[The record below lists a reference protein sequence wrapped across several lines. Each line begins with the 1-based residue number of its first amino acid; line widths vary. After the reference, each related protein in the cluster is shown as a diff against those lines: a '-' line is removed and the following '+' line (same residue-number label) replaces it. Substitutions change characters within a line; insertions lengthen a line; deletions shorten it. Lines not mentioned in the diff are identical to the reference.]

1 MKTPVFSATVTVIA
15 AFAATCLTAT
25 AAVPYPPQDGGL
37 ERMFFNNPGLEVDL
51 GVGIWPHPAVYDYD
65 GDGQLD
71 LIVGS
76 SCVPF
81 NGTRL
86 YLNPTPKGEKNALS
100 VFPGGKDVPESAR
113 IHRDGKV
120 HPKAPPDSVVPHP
133 RPDKRGSWYTVDLD
147 GDGLDDLVHAISDW
161 SNYGAVGPKCAV
173 AYDAN
178 GVWANSQLEAYL
190 YYFHTVSGTGE
201 SVKFDRP
208 VKILAE
214 GSTKLFLEGP
224 WGVSRVMFH
233 DWDGDGDTDFICGE
247 FVDSFWYFENTAGKG
262 NAPKFAKGRKA
273 LFTDGTP
280 MTVDLCMYDP
290 RAVDWNGDGL
300 MDIIAAEEDGRVS
313 YYENTSKFKDGA
325 PVFKLRRYFRQKAQE
340 LKFGCLSTPF
350 GVDWDGDGDWD
361 FICGNSA
368 GYVAFIENLSGPGVA
383 KPKWAEPKLM
393 TVKGKP
399 IRTMAGPNG
408 SPQGP
413 AEAKWGYS
421 GVSVGDWDGDG
432 VLDVIVNDI
441 NGDVRLYRGA
451 SPSSPKGSAAATK
464 RGALDMNPGVGI
476 EVEWEGGKQL
486 VPPWEW
492 RGDPGFKQPVPPWEW
507 RGDPGKC
514 LRAPWRTTV
523 EMVDWN
529 GDRLQDLVL
538 IDYEGY
544 LNFYE
549 RYRDEKGE
557 LRLKAPRRILCDT
570 AGEPIRLA
578 FGTGGGSGRRRFRVV
593 DFDGDGKLD
602 ILVSGTNAIV
612 YRQVGEKD
620 GNCLFRWQ
628 AGICDDHLAGH
639 TCAPTVV
646 DFDANG
652 IPDVVIAAEDGYFYY
667 LENPRS
673 WAKRLPK
680 SRTFLKG
687 EKSFDGK
694 TRLGIENSGR
704 IVPHLGDFTISLGVK
719 ADPADRD
726 RVQSLFSAYCPTP
739 RIGERGMPELVLSF
753 DPKHL
758 GKLMF
763 RVDPVAVA
771 YSKTDVADGNWHDVK
786 VRRVG
791 DKVTMEVDGKIE
803 ANVTCAEPFWSFN
816 GWALGARPEK
826 TGEKCKE
833 DQFFLGS
840 LRDVKVEM
848 QLHPR

>member
-1 MKTPVFSATVTVIA
+1 MKTPVFSAAVTVIA

-25 AAVPYPPQDGGL
+25 AGVPYPPQDAGL

-300 MDIIAAEEDGRVS
+300 MDIIAEEDASATTRTPWVQGRRPRS
-313 YYENTSKFKDGA
+313 SAGIGEGA
-325 PVFKLRRYFRQKAQE
+325 
-340 LKFGCLSTPF
+340 GTCLLPSTCS
-350 GVDWDGDGDWD
+350 GADWDGDGDWD
-361 FICGNSA
+361 FICGA
-368 GYVAFIENLSGPGVA
+368 IPRGYVGFIENLSAPGVVEQPA
-383 KPKWAEPKLM
+383 AEDDCA
-393 TVKGKP
+393 GKP

-408 SPQGP
+408 SPVRPRRSGDI
-413 AEAKWGYS
+413 
-421 GVSVGDWDGDG
+421 GVSVGDWM
-432 VLDVIVNDI
+432 
-441 NGDVRLYRGA
+441 
-451 SPSSPKGSAAATK
+451 AT
-464 RGALDMNPGVGI
+464 
-476 EVEWEGGKQL
+476 
-486 VPPWEW
+486 
-492 RGDPGFKQPVPPWEW
+492 GFS
-507 RGDPGKC
+507 
-514 LRAPWRTTV
+514 T
-523 EMVDWN
+523 
-529 GDRLQDLVL
+529 
-538 IDYEGY
+538 
-544 LNFYE
+544 
-549 RYRDEKGE
+549 
-557 LRLKAPRRILCDT
+557 
-570 AGEPIRLA
+570 
-578 FGTGGGSGRRRFRVV
+578 
-593 DFDGDGKLD
+593 
-602 ILVSGTNAIV
+602 
-612 YRQVGEKD
+612 
-620 GNCLFRWQ
+620 
-628 AGICDDHLAGH
+628 
-639 TCAPTVV
+639 
-646 DFDANG
+646 
-652 IPDVVIAAEDGYFYY
+652 
-667 LENPRS
+667 
-673 WAKRLPK
+673 
-680 SRTFLKG
+680 
-687 EKSFDGK
+687 
-694 TRLGIENSGR
+694 
-704 IVPHLGDFTISLGVK
+704 
-719 ADPADRD
+719 
-726 RVQSLFSAYCPTP
+726 
-739 RIGERGMPELVLSF
+739 
-753 DPKHL
+753 
-758 GKLMF
+758 
-763 RVDPVAVA
+763 
-771 YSKTDVADGNWHDVK
+771 
-786 VRRVG
+786 
-791 DKVTMEVDGKIE
+791 
-803 ANVTCAEPFWSFN
+803 
-816 GWALGARPEK
+816 
-826 TGEKCKE
+826 
-833 DQFFLGS
+833 
-840 LRDVKVEM
+840 
-848 QLHPR
+848 